1 MEKLQDLVNT
11 ITANVKAQLE
21 EEAEKKNNVLVKV
34 FACIGL
40 ILVAA
45 LIAYAVYRFLQP
57 KDYDDYDDDVYDD
70 DYDDEKEEGPA
81 AAEAGE

>member
-1 MEKLQDLVNT
+1 MDRLQDLVNQ
-11 ITANVKAQLE
+11 ITANVKAQVE
-21 EEAEKKNNVLVKV
+21 ADAEKKNNVLVKV

-40 ILVAA
+40 LLVIA

-70 DYDDEKEEGPA
+70 DYEDEND
-81 AAEAGE
+81 AAEAATE